1 MLQITEVKLENYNI
15 NLYIRYGFLQRKTK
29 NYFTRVK
36 EFDILRKGIALTIDF
51 RIKCEKAAKQLM
63 LILRADHTVVNKPD
77 DNKIPP

>member
-29 NYFTRVK
+29 NNFTRVK
-36 EFDILRKGIALTIDF
+36 EFDILRKGVALDF
-51 RIKCEKAAKQLM
+51 RIKCEKAAKKLM